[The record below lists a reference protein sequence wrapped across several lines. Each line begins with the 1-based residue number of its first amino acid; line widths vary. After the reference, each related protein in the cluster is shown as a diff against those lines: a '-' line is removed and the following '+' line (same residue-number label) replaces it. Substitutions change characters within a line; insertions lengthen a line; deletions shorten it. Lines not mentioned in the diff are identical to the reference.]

1 MAYNGEP
8 VTEFCDIYLAMQE
21 NSDGNTAGSL
31 SQIQHAV
38 LLGSILGDGCL
49 RRQKGKLN
57 ALLEINHS
65 VKYKEYVDWKYKIFQ
80 SYILSPPKQRNGNGK
95 RVAYRFTTR
104 SLPVFTE
111 YFLKF
116 YSTGYKK
123 IPVDIEIDELAL
135 AVWFMDDGNK
145 SRSSFYLN
153 TQQLD
158 LEDQLKLIE
167 LLQKKFNIKSSLN
180 RDKQYFRI
188 RIATESASK
197 FRSMISP
204 HILEIFKYK
213 ICEDPVTT
221 DSKEEALRKQGKTPT
236 LDIQN

>member
-1 MAYNGEP
+1 
-8 VTEFCDIYLAMQE
+8 MQSS
-21 NSDGNTAGSL
+21 SDGNTAGSL

-65 VKYKEYVDWKYKIFQ
+65 LKYKEYVDWKYKIFQ
-80 SYILSPPKQRNGNGK
+80 QYILTPPKQRNGNGK

-104 SLPVFTE
+104 SLPVFTG

-116 YSTGYKK
+116 YKYGYKK
-123 IPVDIEIDELAL
+123 IPDDIEIDELAL

-158 LEDQLKLIE
+158 LNDQIKLIE
-167 LLQKKFNIKSSLN
+167 VLKKKFKIKSSLN
-180 RDKQYFRI
+180 RDKKYFRI
-188 RIATESASK
+188 RLATESASK
-197 FRSMISP
+197 FRSLVSP
-204 HILEIFKYK
+204 YILDIFKYK

-221 DSKEEALRKQGKTPT
+221 DPKGEAVLKSSSAYAEGRIMIRQDANARYPK
-236 LDIQN
+236 LN